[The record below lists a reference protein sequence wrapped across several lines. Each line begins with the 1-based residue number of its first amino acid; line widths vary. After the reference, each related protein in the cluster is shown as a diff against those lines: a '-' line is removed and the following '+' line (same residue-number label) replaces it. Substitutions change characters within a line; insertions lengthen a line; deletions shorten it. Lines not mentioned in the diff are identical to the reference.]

1 MPANRLTKIFVRQ
14 KHVKFLRQLSLKDVK
29 EYLPN
34 AGPES
39 PDLESPDLESPDPE
53 SLTHW
58 Y

>member
-1 MPANRLTKIFVRQ
+1 MPANGLTKILVRQ
-14 KHVKFLRQLSLKDVK
+14 KHAEFIRQLSLKDVK

-39 PDLESPDLESPDPE
+39 PDLESPNPE

>member
-1 MPANRLTKIFVRQ
+1 MPANRLTKILVRQ
-14 KHVKFLRQLSLKDVK
+14 KHAEFIRQLGLKDVK

-34 AGPES
+34 AGLGS
-39 PDLESPDLESPDPE
+39 PNPESPDPE